1 MRKDNERGPKRAYV
15 QEDCAYPLFPYQAEK
30 IMAFSKKD
38 VIMMQNK

>member
-1 MRKDNERGPKRAYV
+1 MRKDNEREPKRAYV
-15 QEDCAYPLFPYQAEK
+15 QEDCAYPLIPYHDEN